1 MLHSDYYTAYNS
13 SSIISP
19 DCGLL
24 KLSSLII
31 GLIVKDLQLGLSS
44 EVGCNYCVQ
53 PVTSSLIAIP
63 SLETS
68 E

>member
-1 MLHSDYYTAYNS
+1 MLHSDYYTAYS
-13 SSIISP
+13 TEF
-19 DCGLL
+19 LL
-24 KLSSLII
+24 LHATADYLPSLII
-31 GLIVKDLQLGLSS
+31 GLVVKDLQLGLSS

>member
-1 MLHSDYYTAYNS
+1 MLSFYYFTRYL
-13 SSIISP
+13 P
-19 DCGLL
+19 
-24 KLSSLII
+24 SLIT
-31 GLIVKDLQLGLSS
+31 GLVVKDLQLGLSS